1 MACGTWYVVNGTG
14 YMVQCGHLSGSA
26 DLPICCTLMWSYVMW
41 AWYRLHVMW
50 RMVHD
55 FLPIQNC
62 SVASEDLAMAETRV
76 TLAAPPLHWWLRLVQ
91 CLGIR
96 WFSVTVVLK
105 LRPSEVFI
113 QFPAETQES
122 MIRSARQRAK
132 QKAKA
137 DGVVSWFI
145 IVKTF
150 RQGHDLRW
158 NGVYGAHRD
167 PACRPGKNRFIPC
180 I

>member
-1 MACGTWYVVNGTG
+1 MVQVTWYNVDICLVVVTCHIDVVHGTG
-14 YMVQCGHLSGSA
+14 YMLCG
-26 DLPICCTLMWSYVMW
+26 
-41 AWYRLHVMW
+41 AWYMISCQYRTAAWSQKNWPWQRQGWLWLH
-50 RMVHD
+50 H
-55 FLPIQNC
+55 
-62 SVASEDLAMAETRV
+62 
-76 TLAAPPLHWWLRLVQ
+76 HWWLRLVQ
-91 CLGIR
+91 CLGIG
-96 WFSVTVVLK
+96 WISVTVVLK

-137 DGVVSWFI
+137 GGVVSWFLI

-158 NGVYGAHRD
+158 NGIYGAHRD
-167 PACRPGKNRFIPC
+167 PACRPGENRFIPC